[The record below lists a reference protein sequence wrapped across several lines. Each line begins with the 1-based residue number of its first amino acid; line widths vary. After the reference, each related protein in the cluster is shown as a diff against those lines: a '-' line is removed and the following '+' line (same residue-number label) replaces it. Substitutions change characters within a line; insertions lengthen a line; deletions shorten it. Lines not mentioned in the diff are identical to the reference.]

1 MSDMR
6 TILEDSAA
14 KTFAAF
20 EEPAVL
26 RQVEAGEQPA
36 AVWEAISGQGLE
48 LIFAGGSDDPWR
60 DAGVILKAC
69 GRQVVPAPLAE
80 TLAAGAVLSAAGLDP
95 VDGAVTLASPLTS
108 RLVLANGRV
117 SGTAP
122 GVAWARQAGHV
133 VALAGE
139 ALVVVPVSAATLTA
153 DRSIGREPRD
163 VLVFDEAEPL
173 ASGAVAPDVPLAF
186 GALARSAQMAG
197 AIEAVLAMTVQ
208 YARERS
214 QFGKPIGSFQAIQH
228 QLAILAG
235 HSAAATRIVDA
246 AFDRVAEGAD
256 AEFEA
261 AVAKI
266 RTGEAAGAAAAIAH
280 QVHGAI
286 GFTDEH
292 RLHYFTRRLW
302 SWRTEFG
309 SEAFWSERLGRTVAA
324 AGSDAYWPSITAAG

>member
-1 MSDMR
+1 MR

-14 KTFAAF
+14 KTFTSF
-20 EEPAVL
+20 EEPSVL
-26 RQVEAGEQPA
+26 RRVEAGEWPA
-36 AVWEAISGQGLE
+36 AIWDAISGQGLE

-80 TLAAGAVLSAAGLDP
+80 TLVAGALISATGLDP
-95 VDGAVTLASPLTS
+95 VEGAVTLASPLSS
-108 RLVLANGRV
+108 RLTLANGRL

-122 GVAWARQAGHV
+122 GVAWARQSGHV
-133 VALAGE
+133 VAMAGE
-139 ALVVVPVSAATLTA
+139 ALVVVPVAAASLSA

-163 VLVFDEAEPL
+163 MLTFDEVRPVS
-173 ASGAVAPDVPLAF
+173 SGAISSDT
-186 GALARSAQMAG
+186 ALAYGAMARAAQMAG

-208 YARERS
+208 YARDRS

-235 HSAAATRIVDA
+235 HSAAASRVVDS
-246 AFDRVAEGAD
+246 AFDRVADGAD
-256 AEFEA
+256 AAFEA
-261 AVAKI
+261 AVSKI
-266 RTGEAAGAAAAIAH
+266 RVGEAAGAAASIAH

-309 SEAFWSERLGRTVAA
+309 SEALWSERLGKAVAE
-324 AGSDAYWPSITAAG
+324 AGGDAYWPSITAAG